1 MNIHSAQS
9 FFSIHVIVWKKNI
22 YRDSEVMKGTYNELM
37 RKLITDEQLFT
48 EQTNEEVQER
58 VTWMSLRFDSYTL
71 PVLIWRH
78 GYASYQV
85 EAPTPVSSH
94 LYAWAYHQLERPE
107 LNFLMKDISILK
119 TINIHLIHLT
129 HLLKQL
135 VENNTNFI
143 RKSSSSKAF
152 KESSSFK
159 SYLRI

>member
-1 MNIHSAQS
+1 M
-9 FFSIHVIVWKKNI
+9 K
-22 YRDSEVMKGTYNELM
+22 SETVKGARNELT
-37 RKLITDEQLFT
+37 RKLITDEQLFA

-94 LYAWAYHQLERPE
+94 LYAWAYHRLERSE

-119 TINIHLIHLT
+119 TIQLT

-135 VENNTNFI
+135 L
-143 RKSSSSKAF
+143 
-152 KESSSFK
+152 KE
-159 SYLRI
+159 